1 MEESYEI
8 QKYIPLS
15 EATYYI
21 MLTLIEPMHGYA
33 LMQKVKEMSGELVEI
48 GPGTLYG
55 AFSTLE
61 KEGLISMVSQEHRR
75 KSYILTDKGKQVL
88 AAQIRRIQIMAEL
101 GEKLLSRLE
110 DYEHRSRNDANNTQS

>member
-1 MEESYEI
+1 MAKTDDGH
-8 QKYIPLS
+8 KYLPLT

-33 LMQKVKEMSGELVEI
+33 LMQKVQEMSQGLVEI

-61 KEGLISMVSQEHRR
+61 KEGLIRMVSQEHRR
-75 KSYILTDKGKQVL
+75 KSYILTPKGKQVL
-88 AAQIRRIQIMAEL
+88 AAQIRRLQIMTGL
-101 GEKLLSRLE
+101 GEARLNALE
-110 DYEHRSRNDANNTQS
+110 G